1 MRCFKMK
8 FTLIEFL
15 MSKICK
21 RSVPLRHC
29 RFAPCEAFS
38 FFIRWIKCLPG
49 SSTLHVPSPIFLFR
63 RIGTGIFTLIE
74 LLIVIAIIAIL
85 AALLLPALGKA
96 RDKAQSIRCVGNLK
110 QLVTACTAYTVD
122 YNDYLPLAM
131 VRKPH
136 VLTGSGYEGT
146 GWMVYIYEYATGKS
160 FPWPLAAG
168 EAFSKIYICPSGPEQ
183 VVKQLGNAQCDFTNY
198 CYSAHIGKEP
208 GGGFFTS
215 GAEWYNPLKVTNSKI
230 TSKLVVIADGRPR
243 SKGQWWMCFET
254 SQTLERGLDGHLD
267 KRHNRAVNHLYVD
280 GRVGTERPAQLDA
293 ETFNAMYLFVKH

>member
-1 MRCFKMK
+1 MSCFKMK

-110 QLVTACTAYTVD
+110 QLGTACTVYTVD

-208 GGGFFTS
+208 GGGFFSS
-215 GAEWYNPLKVTNSKI
+215 GAE
-230 TSKLVVIADGRPR
+230 
-243 SKGQWWMCFET
+243 
-254 SQTLERGLDGHLD
+254 
-267 KRHNRAVNHLYVD
+267 
-280 GRVGTERPAQLDA
+280 
-293 ETFNAMYLFVKH
+293 